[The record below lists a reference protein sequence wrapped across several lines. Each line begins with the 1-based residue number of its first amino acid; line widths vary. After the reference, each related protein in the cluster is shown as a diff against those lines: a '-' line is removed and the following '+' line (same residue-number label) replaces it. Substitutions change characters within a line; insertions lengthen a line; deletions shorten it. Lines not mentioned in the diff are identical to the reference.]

1 MPKGRIWSYS
11 EEKLLIEKYSKST
24 IKELEGL
31 FPNRS
36 RESINNKIKR
46 LKAQNKLSDTKDKDA
61 IDRAYQQR

>member
-11 EEKLLIEKYSKST
+11 EEKLLIEKYSQST
-24 IKELEGL
+24 IKELEEL

-46 LKAQNKLSDTKDKDA
+46 LKSQNKLSEDKDKEA
-61 IDRAYQQR
+61 VDRAYKQR